1 MTQRR
6 LTFQL
11 APLVDLLLIVIFAQ
25 YMEVQQSAADGRAE
39 LDRKRESLQ
48 AEAQEARQ
56 KQEADLREQ
65 AASMQADF
73 DRKSQELN
81 RKRETYSQQFEQ
93 ILRQHQQAG
102 ETLADSLN
110 LSGRLME
117 EVLRLRKSGNPEE
130 AAALAEA
137 IKSLN
142 SELDSRGE
150 RMIQFLRRY
159 DEMQKHVTIWDVYL
173 QDNGQ
178 AMISD
183 GDQEKAVMFSSSE
196 EFASR
201 CLMATKGFTEPRP
214 LVIIL
219 LSWGSTQAGQRQRAT
234 KAMPLLMEQL
244 RRDAGNTRWFDYSLM
259 GYRLTRPTLTPI
271 EE

>member
-25 YMEVQQSAADGRAE
+25 YMEVQQSEANGRAE
-39 LDRKRESLQ
+39 LDKERQALQGEISAERARLAGELRAQQRSLEADYHRRSEELENKREAYS
-48 AEAQEARQ
+48 
-56 KQEADLREQ
+56 EQ
-65 AASMQADF
+65 F
-73 DRKSQELN
+73 K
-81 RKRETYSQQFEQ
+81 Q

-110 LSGRLME
+110 LPGRLME
-117 EVLRLRKSGNPEE
+117 QVLRLKQIGNPEE
-130 AAALAEA
+130 AAALSEA
-137 IKSLN
+137 VESLR
-142 SELDSRGE
+142 SELDVRGE

-178 AMISD
+178 AVVSD
-183 GDQEKAVMFSSSE
+183 GDEQTLVSFTSSE

-201 CLMATKGFTEPRP
+201 CMMATKGFTEPKP

-234 KAMPLLMEQL
+234 RAMPLLMEQL

-259 GYRLTRPTLTPI
+259 GYRLARPTLLPP
-271 EE
+271 EN